1 MKNKYKVVALVPL
14 EFSVEGSSDSKEAI
28 ESVKNIFEACRD
40 DNDCA
45 DIVFDG
51 IEESLR
57 HDSIEYK
64 VEAAQPEPEVKANSD
79 IRSVASDICDVFE
92 NYLDENGVYI
102 VCDDADEEQD
112 RKANESGAMLYG
124 MEYWHLVE
132 DVEFRVNHINAQYIE
147 GRKKLVGVNEF
158 ELVDDNVHVRSL
170 GQKVE
175 ELQHRMLVNQIRED
189 MIAHPLNY
197 VDRFAMTDSYETLC
211 TNAKHHYIDCSYDGI
226 KCFLYGK
233 TGYSDA
239 FNNGAWLFT
248 HPDLVAE
255 FNGEP
260 LPEQESNP
268 EFYKTDFWTKLAS
281 WIEANMKGTS
291 VERRQRL
298 YNSYISDRP
307 IQHQLTEY
315 GLIAPDGTWYAC
327 EFGEHAALA
336 GRIIMRN
343 REAFGLSDHEVLNM
357 AYDWSGKG
365 LDFLYKRS

>member
-51 IEESLR
+51 IEESL
-57 HDSIEYK
+57 
-64 VEAAQPEPEVKANSD
+64 
-79 IRSVASDICDVFE
+79 
-92 NYLDENGVYI
+92 
-102 VCDDADEEQD
+102 
-112 RKANESGAMLYG
+112 
-124 MEYWHLVE
+124 
-132 DVEFRVNHINAQYIE
+132 
-147 GRKKLVGVNEF
+147 
-158 ELVDDNVHVRSL
+158 
-170 GQKVE
+170 
-175 ELQHRMLVNQIRED
+175 
-189 MIAHPLNY
+189 
-197 VDRFAMTDSYETLC
+197 
-211 TNAKHHYIDCSYDGI
+211 
-226 KCFLYGK
+226 
-233 TGYSDA
+233 
-239 FNNGAWLFT
+239 
-248 HPDLVAE
+248 
-255 FNGEP
+255 
-260 LPEQESNP
+260 
-268 EFYKTDFWTKLAS
+268 
-281 WIEANMKGTS
+281 IEANMKGTS

-365 LDFLYKRS
+365 LDFLYKRGWIAIRNPSMGNTFLDIDETKTATKAQVNTIFDYISKFNRYDMNISKVMVD